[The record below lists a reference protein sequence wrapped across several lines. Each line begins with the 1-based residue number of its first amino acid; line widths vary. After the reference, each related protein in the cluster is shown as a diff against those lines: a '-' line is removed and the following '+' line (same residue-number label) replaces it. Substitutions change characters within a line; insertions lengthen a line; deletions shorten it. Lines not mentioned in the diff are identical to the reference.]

1 MRPLFSDFESAGV
14 AQALQRGMEALRPFL
29 ATHGGE
35 GEEGGEE
42 RGYWDESIV
51 PAWMLDLDFR
61 AAAAAAD
68 PWAVGEIAERLR
80 SAEQR
85 LRANCP
91 SEWAMREHDFEEF
104 PPLAAW
110 SAHNDE
116 SQKRMVVALGRLVL
130 GAAIEAALAKAA
142 SEISLPGER
151 PSQRSGEVPSECA
164 LRVSRMYQ
172 DAFLVSIWTS
182 SHAQYVSDVQ
192 MGTEEPPVPGLHT
205 VANAASEVSL
215 GGLYERRSCPK
226 ACPKQ
231 ASQLLQVM
239 MRSTNPGSRGWS
251 SLLESAL
258 RDSHGTRRL
267 IAGAVVIAL
276 SGMHPFLHPATRPPW
291 QLRMRAMR
299 VAQHM
304 LPDGSFQEMA
314 LATSSATK
322 EAIRRMLTSST
333 NVAYAMQHALA
344 ELKHPVGSMTAPPLR
359 FPALGMEAAM
369 ATFVR
374 AGTELALVPNA
385 DYVATVNRHFQERPD
400 GHPRAE
406 LCKLEW
412 DAPWL
417 GKGTASVSQKVPLL
431 SIASDLWFTAF
442 RTNFISFWAHCMS
455 LQVRAARL
463 DPAQH
468 EALHS
473 MNAVTKLV
481 LSLPL
486 KDQLAVQRLA
496 LSTPTAGLL
505 TMQEAAQ
512 LLGLPPV
519 SGTSSNGGVRN
530 SQEAVTR
537 MSAAGAE
544 GVAKLMA
551 FARVAWIAEELI
563 IVELGPIT
571 RQKQLRAIRKRFGLQ
586 ENTEEKDI
594 PMHATHIHA
603 CTECRRVS
611 TACSVDTSRGPSSFN
626 EIGTSSSMLCTVC
639 APGDPARGSSHIRC
653 AKRSSSALKG
663 ALAFE
668 EQSVQ
673 RLVENDPPR
682 LGTLHAMLLSTGE
695 STSCTGDEPGGV
707 LRRVRQDAK
716 IASEQRSTAI
726 YCGERPALSFSLVG
740 RVVRLWNEWYSLCA
754 LCGAMLRVHPHNR
767 YGGEICCLNCDAEML
782 GVRAADN
789 VHGGEL
795 NRVRCRYCGKQESDR
810 SSSLWKMIKAPL
822 DTSGVNRTLPPP
834 LRVVHYCPSHTRT
847 WLSAAHRVMQTR
859 VILSHI
865 AHNAKP
871 IFSTATARSGKEA
884 GSRKDRK
891 RKKSDRLEA
900 ESDDE

>member
-1 MRPLFSDFESAGV
+1 MRPLSWDLSSAGV
-14 AQALQRGMEALRPFL
+14 AQALQRGL
-29 ATHGGE
+29 
-35 GEEGGEE
+35 EELLPYLKPSVDYGAADGVSQENNDN
-42 RGYWDESIV
+42 GI
-51 PAWMLDLDFR
+51 PTWMLDLDFR
-61 AAAAAAD
+61 AATAAAN
-68 PWAVGEIAERLR
+68 PWTVGQIAERLR
-80 SAEQR
+80 DAEQG
-85 LRANCP
+85 LRAGSP
-91 SEWAMREHDFEEF
+91 SNWQMREHDFDEF

-110 SAHNDE
+110 SAHGDE

-130 GAAIEAALAKAA
+130 GAAIEAALAKSA
-142 SEISLPGER
+142 SNISLPGER
-151 PSQRSGEVPSECA
+151 PSQRSGELPSKSA
-164 LRVSRMYQ
+164 LRASRMYQ

-182 SHAQYVSDVQ
+182 AHAQYISDIQ
-192 MGTEEPPVPGLHT
+192 MGTEEPPVPSLHSIP
-205 VANAASEVSL
+205 NAECEVSL
-215 GGLYERRSCPK
+215 GGLYERRSCPR

-231 ASQLLQVM
+231 AAQLLQVM

-258 RDSHGTRRL
+258 RDSHGTRRV
-267 IAGAVVIAL
+267 IANALVIAL
-276 SGMHPFLHPATRPPW
+276 SGMHPFIHPATRPPW
-291 QLRMRAMR
+291 QLRMRTAH
-299 VAQHM
+299 VVQHM
-304 LPDGSFQEMA
+304 LPDGSLQKMA

-322 EAIRRMLTSST
+322 EAIRRMLASST

-344 ELKHPVGSMTAPPLR
+344 ELKHPVGSMTSPPLR

-374 AGTELALVPNA
+374 AGVELALVPDA
-385 DYVATVNRHFQERPD
+385 EYVETVNRHFEERSE
-400 GHPRAE
+400 GQPRAE
-406 LCKLEW
+406 ACKLEW

-431 SIASDLWFTAF
+431 TIASELWFTAF

-455 LQVRAARL
+455 NQVRAARL

-473 MNAVTKLV
+473 MNAVTRLV
-481 LSLPL
+481 LKLPL
-486 KDQLAVQRLA
+486 EEQLAIQRLA

-505 TMQEAAQ
+505 TMKEAAE
-512 LLGLPPV
+512 LLGLPPI

-530 SQEAVTR
+530 SQEAVAR

-551 FARVAWIAEELI
+551 FARVAWITEELL
-563 IVELGPIT
+563 IVHLGTVT
-571 RQKQLRAIRKRFGLQ
+571 RNKQLRAIRARFGLP
-586 ENTEEKDI
+586 EDTPEEDL

-611 TACSVDTSRGPSSFN
+611 TACSVDTGRAQSSFN

-639 APGDPARGSSHIRC
+639 TPGDPACGTSHIRC

-673 RLVENDPPR
+673 RRVEEDDLKSNTICD
-682 LGTLHAMLLSTGE
+682 MLLASASGP
-695 STSCTGDEPGGV
+695 SKSSGDEPGGV

-716 IASEQRSTAI
+716 IAAEQRSTAI
-726 YCGERPALSFSLVG
+726 YCGERPALSFALVG
-740 RVVRLWNEWYSLCA
+740 RVVRLWNEWYALCA

-767 YGGEICCLNCDAEML
+767 YGGEICCLNCDAEMM
-782 GVRAADN
+782 GVRATASAPD
-789 VHGGEL
+789 EAAC
-795 NRVRCRYCGKQESDR
+795 RMRCRYCGKQDSDR
-810 SSSLWKMIKAPL
+810 NLSRWKTIKAPL
-822 DTSGVNRTLPPP
+822 DTSGPNRTLPQP
-834 LRVVHYCPSHTRT
+834 LRVVHYCPAHTRT
-847 WLSAAHRVMQTR
+847 WLASAHRVMQTR

-871 IFSTATARSGKEA
+871 IFSASTARSGDT

-891 RKKSDRLEA
+891 RKKSELAA
-900 ESDDE
+900 ENSDEE